1 MAEPSAASVS
11 RDGAGQSVGD
21 LVAQAV
27 RDATRLVRCELDLA
41 KLELRADAR
50 RLGLAAAL
58 TAIVAFTC
66 CLVLMLLCFALAYGL
81 QALGIYAWASFL
93 IVAGVC
99 VLLIGAASGI
109 VAWKVR
115 RVSGLRKTRESVQ
128 EGLAMLRREE
138 QPAITAQAK
147 TG

>member
-1 MAEPSAASVS
+1 MAEPSAASVR
-11 RDGAGQSVGD
+11 RDGGGQSVGD

-58 TAIVAFTC
+58 IAIAAFTS
-66 CLVLMLLCFALAYGL
+66 CLVLMLLCFSLAYGL
-81 QALGIYAWASFL
+81 QALGIYPWASFL
-93 IVAGVC
+93 IVAGIC
-99 VLLIGAASGI
+99 VLLIGAAVGV
-109 VAWKVR
+109 VALKVR

-138 QPAITAQAK
+138 PPAVTVQAK

>member
-1 MAEPSAASVS
+1 MAEPSAASER
-11 RDGAGQSVGD
+11 RDGSGQSVGD

-27 RDATRLVRCELDLA
+27 RDATRLAKFELDLA

-50 RLGLAAAL
+50 RLGISAAL
-58 TAIVAFTC
+58 IAVAAFTC

-81 QALGIYAWASFL
+81 QALGIYPWASFL

-99 VLLIGAASGI
+99 VVLIGAAAG
-109 VAWKVR
+109 VVYLKMR

-128 EGLAMLRREE
+128 ESLTMLRRED
-138 QPAITAQAK
+138 QQAISAPAK